1 MTRAGESI
9 GGRRPAG
16 SLEHEVLTALWSA
29 DAALTPGEVQEALEA
44 DLAYTTVMTTLTRL
58 HGKGLVQRVRAGR
71 AYAYSPV
78 ERADEHAAQTMKD
91 VLSQGS
97 DRAAVLT
104 RFVERL
110 GPDEEAVLRRLLD
123 PAAGA

>member
-1 MTRAGESI
+1 MA
-9 GGRRPAG
+9 
-16 SLEHEVLTALWSA
+16 ALWAA
-29 DAALTPGEVQEALEA
+29 DRALTPGEVQQVLDA

-58 HGKGLVQRVRAGR
+58 HGKGHVERVRLGR

-78 ERADEHAAQTMKD
+78 ERAADVAAQSMTD
-91 VLSQGS
+91 LLARGS

-123 PAAGA
+123 STQDD

>member
-1 MTRAGESI
+1 M
-9 GGRRPAG
+9 
-16 SLEHEVLTALWSA
+16 TALWSA
-29 DAALTPGEVQEALEA
+29 HGALTPGEVQEALEA
-44 DLAYTTVMTTLTRL
+44 DLAYTTVMTTLSRL
-58 HGKGLVQRVRAGR
+58 HGKGLVERIRSGR

-78 ERADEHAAQTMKD
+78 ERADEHAAQTMTD

-123 PAAGA
+123 QTPDA